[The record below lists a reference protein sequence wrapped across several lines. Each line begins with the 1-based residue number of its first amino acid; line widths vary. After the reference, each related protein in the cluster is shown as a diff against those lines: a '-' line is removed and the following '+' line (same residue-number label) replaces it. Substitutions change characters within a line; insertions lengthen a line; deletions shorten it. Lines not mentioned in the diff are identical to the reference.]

1 MERKTYSMRVTEDLM
16 KALRHLAI
24 DRGITLSRLMDEAFE
39 DLLKKYKSKEKSQ
52 KPPKR

>member
-24 DRGITLSRLMDEAFE
+24 DRGIPFSRLMDEAFE
-39 DLLKKYKSKEKSQ
+39 DLLKKYAPKEKAKKS
-52 KPPKR
+52 PKR